1 MAFDSIMSQGTFSGE
16 TVSTGFQYIIAGST
30 PENITLSAGGQQ
42 PLPVANVPEKTIP
55 DVDNNYLTQG
65 KISTDGIVQDTRTNV
80 DTAAVRSIDRLTA
93 PAALVLPSVDSVAAP
108 ASVDGAISAL
118 NAAGGVKA
126 SSPES
131 KIEPNITATASDTA
145 FAGTVNIS
153 VKSPAGNSTEYNIS
167 AKSGSEV
174 AAEAAGSVCN
184 YIAGAGASGSLSVY
198 GALGG
203 TGNYRIDNTSLRAI
217 DAEKSNIGD
226 TDLCWAAT
234 ASNML
239 YWAGWG
245 KNTGSLKVSIEDDL
259 LDYYKKY
266 FTDVAGYIDAG
277 IKWFW
282 TGQYDN
288 AYYSTDAQLKQS
300 GGGGF
305 YSSLPI
311 SNYLKIDSTAFT
323 AMSSV
328 DSFLKDGE
336 ICGLGVYWL
345 NGGGHAVTCW
355 GFSYNDSLAKSNK
368 NYYTG
373 IWISD
378 SDDNIGMGR
387 LAPDVIRYCPIRWS
401 SGGYIVSYDSRN
413 LGVLRQVIGL
423 KRTFTINDYDPVS
436 GETVQGGIQTVFSGG
451 SAYNN
456 LINSGG
462 SQIVS
467 SGGITSGT
475 NIASSG
481 GQTVSSGGTANATTV
496 NSGGYQTVL
505 SGGAAAG
512 TAVNSGA
519 RMNVSSGGT
528 VSGLLTVAGGR
539 VVLENASSVSSLTT
553 LSYVLASAQQ
563 NDVLIT
569 VNGGTFG
576 SGTTAYTLNIDSTAA
591 GSYILAAGAD
601 LSGMNGRSFT
611 ITYNYANVNLNV
623 GSSYAFSDGN
633 KLSLSVTRNTNDQ
646 LTAVFSTD
654 TQPPTAPAGLGRTV
668 TGKSVAFDWADST
681 DADSSVKRYEIRVDN
696 NANFSS
702 PEYTASPIA
711 SAVTVNSLSDGTYY
725 WSVRARDDAGN
736 YSAWTTGTGFVVDA
750 TAPSAPA
757 GLTRS
762 VTGNRVALD
771 WLDARD
777 KTSGVKQYEVQVDNN
792 ADFSSPEYTATPAA
806 SAANFTGLAEN
817 DYFWRVRAQDNSGN
831 YSAWSAG
838 SGFVGDLVGNTINN
852 ASPLAAPSISGAVGF
867 GDSADVYKLTMANAG
882 TLTLGLTGLSGNA
895 NLFLLN
901 AYGSLLK
908 YSANPGAAD
917 EAINNAALLAGT
929 YYVKITPGAGVNGT
943 DYTLTDT
950 IKYFPADKAA
960 NDCKT
965 AQDISN
971 LDNWVGFGDPAD
983 FYKLTMADAGTLT
996 LGLTGLTGNAD
1007 MALLSSTGAVLKTS
1021 ANPGTANES
1030 ITQNLLAGTYY
1041 VKVAAGAGVNEA
1053 SYTLTRQ
1060 ISYFPGDTY
1069 DKAGNTIATAK
1080 LIDAPAAQ
1088 TGWVGFGDNDDFYR
1102 FDLAAA
1108 SQATLQLHDM
1118 TGGNANLLL
1127 YNAKGRLLQ
1136 ASVKP
1141 GALEDVITAN
1151 LAAGT
1156 YYARVNA
1163 FSGNIDYKLDFSRKD
1178 GYGMLAG

>member
-1 MAFDSIMSQGTFSGE
+1 MAFDSIMSNGTFSGE
-16 TVSTGFQYIIAGST
+16 TVNTGFQYIIAGST
-30 PENITLSAGGQQ
+30 PDNITFSVGGQQ
-42 PLPVANVPEKTIP
+42 TISAAAAPENAIP
-55 DVDNNYLTQG
+55 DIDNNYIT
-65 KISTDGIVQDTRTNV
+65 TDKVSADDIVHDPMTNIIP
-80 DTAAVRSIDRLTA
+80 AAVRNIDNQA
-93 PAALVLPSVDSVAAP
+93 VAAALTLPSVDSAAAP
-108 ASVDGAISAL
+108 ASADGAISAF
-118 NAAGGVKA
+118 NAAAGVKA
-126 SSPES
+126 SSSES
-131 KIEPNITATASDTA
+131 KIEPDITATASDTA

-153 VKSPAGNSTEYNIS
+153 VKSTAGNSTEYNLS
-167 AKSGSEV
+167 VKSGSEV
-174 AAEAAGSVCN
+174 AAEAAGSVSN
-184 YIAGAGASGSLSVY
+184 YFSGVGASGSLSVS
-198 GALGG
+198 GALSG
-203 TGNYRIDNTSLRAI
+203 TANYRIDNTSLRAI

-277 IKWFW
+277 ITWFW
-282 TGQYDN
+282 NGQYDN

-311 SNYLKIDSTAFT
+311 SNYMKIDSTAFT

-328 DSFLKDGE
+328 DSFLKNGE
-336 ICGLGVYWL
+336 ICGLGIYWL
-345 NGGGHAVTCW
+345 IRGGHAVTCW

-401 SGGYIVSYDSRN
+401 NGAYIVSYDSN
-413 LGVLRQVIGL
+413 TLGVLRQVIGL

-436 GETVQGGIQTVFSGG
+436 GETVQGGTQTVFSGG

-475 NIASSG
+475 NITSG
-481 GQTVSSGGTANATTV
+481 GSQTVSSGGTANVTTI

-519 RMNVSSGGT
+519 SMNVSSGGT
-528 VSGLLTVAGGR
+528 VSGLLTVAGGH
-539 VVLENASSVSSLTT
+539 VVLENAASVSSLTT
-553 LSYVLASAQQ
+553 LSYVLSTSLT

-576 SGTTAYTLNIDSTAA
+576 SVTTAYTLNLDSTAT

-611 ITYNYANVNLNV
+611 VTYNYANVNLNV
-623 GSSYAFSDGN
+623 GSSYVFSDGN
-633 KLSLSVTRNTNDQ
+633 KLSLLSLTRNSTEQ
-646 LTAVFSTD
+646 LTAVFSVD
-654 TQPPTAPAGLGRTV
+654 KQPPTAPAGLGRTV

-702 PEYTASPIA
+702 PEFTAAPVA
-711 SAVTVNSLSDGTYY
+711 SALTVNALSDGTYY
-725 WSVRARDDAGN
+725 WDVRALDAAGN
-736 YSAWTTGTGFVVDA
+736 YSAWITGDSFVVDA

-757 GLTRS
+757 GLSRT
-762 VTGNRVALD
+762 VTGSRVALD
-771 WLDARD
+771 WFDGRD

-792 ADFSSPEYTATPAA
+792 ADFSSPEYTATPVT
-806 SAANFTGLAEN
+806 SATNFTGLAESG
-817 DYFWRVRAQDNSGN
+817 YFWRVRSQDNAGN
-831 YSAWSAG
+831 YSAWSSG
-838 SGFVGDLVGNTINN
+838 SSFAGDLVGNNINN
-852 ASPLAAPSISGAVGF
+852 ASSLAASPLVPVSVTGAVGF
-867 GDSADVYKLTMANAG
+867 GDSADVYKLTMASAG

-895 NLFLLN
+895 NMYLMN
-901 AYGSLLK
+901 SYGSLLK
-908 YSANPGAAD
+908 YSMNTRSAD
-917 EAINNAALLAGT
+917 EAINNAAL
-929 YYVKITPGAGVNGT
+929 
-943 DYTLTDT
+943 
-950 IKYFPADKAA
+950 
-960 NDCKT
+960 
-965 AQDISN
+965 Q
-971 LDNWVGFGDPAD
+971 
-983 FYKLTMADAGTLT
+983 
-996 LGLTGLTGNAD
+996 
-1007 MALLSSTGAVLKTS
+1007 
-1021 ANPGTANES
+1021 
-1030 ITQNLLAGTYY
+1030 AGTYY
-1041 VKVAAGAGVNEA
+1041 VKVAPGAGASGTD
-1053 SYTLTRQ
+1053 YTLTDAV
-1060 ISYFPGDTY
+1060 SYFDGDTK
-1069 DKAGNTIATAK
+1069 DHAGNSIATAK
-1080 LIDAPAAQ
+1080 LIDASTQ
-1088 TGWVGFGDNDDFYR
+1088 TGWVGLGDNDDYYR
-1102 FDLAAA
+1102 FDLATAA
-1108 SQATLQLHDM
+1108 KGTLRLYDM
-1118 TGGNANLLL
+1118 NGGNANLLL
-1127 YNAKGRLLQ
+1127 YNAQGRLLQ

-1163 FSGNIDYKLDFSRKD
+1163 FSGNIDYKLDFSKKD
-1178 GYGMLAG
+1178 GFGMLAS